1 MGLPLSDVG
10 VGLPPSDV
18 SLLSSA
24 TFAHTTKMWGL
35 EADCRLCGE
44 QAGAHSLS
52 MLTWSHVTRERVL
65 LCLLSSSRCLD
76 EAEKALTPSTPR
88 IPECPICGKPFLT
101 PKSRISHLKQCAVKM
116 GVGPQLLLQA
126 VRLQTAQPDGAC
138 GTMAS
143 R

>member
-1 MGLPLSDVG
+1 MPLFAM
-10 VGLPPSDV
+10 
-18 SLLSSA
+18 SLLTSA
-24 TFAHTTKMWGL
+24 SRYLNLAL
-35 EADCRLCGE
+35 EADCRLCG
-44 QAGAHSLS
+44 GVGYGRTGWAHGLS
-52 MLTWSHVTRERVL
+52 MLTWMHVTGEKVL

-76 EAEKALTPSTPR
+76 EAEKALTPSIPR

-116 GVGPQLLLQA
+116 DVGPQLLLQA

-138 GTMAS
+138 STQAS